1 MARKASDD
9 ELVATC
15 KARLKLAQTAEQ
27 EIRAE
32 ALIDLQFAAGQQWDT
47 EDEQRRNS
55 VGQGGKRPCLT
66 FNKLTGPLNMV
77 ANEVRMNK
85 PGLEALPVDSS
96 GDADTAAVIEGM
108 LRHIAHASKAEQVYA
123 TVIEQTT
130 KGAIGAFKV
139 VTKYCSNKTFDQ
151 ELRIERITN
160 PFSVFMDPFAQ
171 DADKSDAM
179 WAVELEWLSRE
190 EYASEFGDSEVNKA
204 NFYAG
209 GVNPAPEWIG
219 KEGVQIARYWY
230 VEIETKKLVGIQ
242 WPDGRVTAE
251 YESDLPD
258 DLPPGVQYAT
268 GDDGKRIERED
279 QIRHVR
285 MCRINGVEILDK
297 TEWKGKYIP
306 ILLVSGEEMYIENKR
321 YVFSL
326 IRFARDPQKL
336 YNFYRSSEAETVM
349 LGTKAPWVGAKGIFK
364 DPRWASANT
373 IPWACLEYEP
383 LDIAGNP
390 APPPQRNLAE
400 PPIQAL
406 SIGAAQA
413 SDDIKATTNIYDA
426 SLGQMSNETSG
437 VAIRQRQSQ
446 GGLSNFHFIDNLN
459 RAILHAGNI
468 LVDLIPKI
476 YDTAREVR
484 ILGEDMQEKIVKV
497 NQQHVDENQFPR
509 LYDLT
514 AAKYDVRLK
523 VGPNWKTDQEK
534 ASEMLTQLA
543 QAYPPLMQVAGDII
557 FENLNFK
564 GADKIAERLK
574 RTLPP
579 ALQEQPDVKPQQL
592 LAQQNQQMAMQI
604 DEMTQQL
611 QKLTEELRTKQ
622 LEIESEERMNQAKIE
637 SSDRQ
642 AALKAQVELVTSE
655 AKLTSAENINLLRE
669 ELAMLKAQIAAM
681 ATGEAAEQSVGPA
694 PGAPAAGVA
703 FEPPPAEPPTLEPQV
718 EPQF

>member
-1 MARKASDD
+1 MARKTSDD

-108 LRHIAHASKAEQVYA
+108 LRHIAHASQAEQVYA

-130 KGAIGAFKV
+130 KGAIGAFKI

-171 DADKSDAM
+171 QADKSDAT

-230 VEIETKKLVGIQ
+230 VEIEEKKLIGIH
-242 WPDGRVTAE
+242 WPDGRKTAV
-251 YESDLPD
+251 YEDELAGELP
-258 DLPPGVQYAT
+258 LGIEFAT
-268 GDDGKRIERED
+268 DEDGKRIERMD
-279 QIRHVR
+279 KIRHVR
-285 MCRINGVEILDK
+285 MCRINGVEILDR
-297 TEWKGKYIP
+297 TEWKGQYIP
-306 ILLVSGEEMYIENKR
+306 ILLVSGEEMYIESKR
-321 YVFSL
+321 HVFSL

-349 LGTKAPWVGAKGIFK
+349 LGTKAPWVGVKGIFK
-364 DPRWASANT
+364 DTRWATANT
-373 IPWACLEYEP
+373 IPWAFLEYEP

-694 PGAPAAGVA
+694 PGEPAAGVT
-703 FEPPPAEPPTLEPQV
+703 FEPPPAAAETRGNNDL
-718 EPQF
+718 